1 MQSDKPRRAL
11 RAEMSAVLT
20 HPEITPQRPHCL
32 AGVRG
37 LEPPDV
43 ISTIFVVAA
52 RGRNV
57 SSPTI
62 SANQREFPQ
71 LFQPF
76 RENDICEFE
85 SSQPSHADPLHSSTR
100 PGPSSSRMAILVD
113 GMPCAMHATA
123 RYRRKFDA
131 CSCPWHTSAN
141 SRAGASRWCCG
152 HTVSGSNAW
161 DWARMTMTA
170 NRVWSSAFLPA
181 NGNNFGAPVQVQ
193 VL

>member
-1 MQSDKPRRAL
+1 M
-11 RAEMSAVLT
+11 V
-20 HPEITPQRPHCL
+20 RP
-32 AGVRG
+32 RG

-85 SSQPSHADPLHSSTR
+85 SSQPSHAVGLELLGLACDFGVVCSDPGSDS
-100 PGPSSSRMAILVD
+100 G
-113 GMPCAMHATA
+113 TA
-123 RYRRKFDA
+123 RSSMPTSKPRLRGAENAFYKAKLAAPQNQLRR
-131 CSCPWHTSAN
+131 
-141 SRAGASRWCCG
+141 RIASRRANIVPIVKAP
-152 HTVSGSNAW
+152 TTNAA
-161 DWARMTMTA
+161 D
-170 NRVWSSAFLPA
+170 P
-181 NGNNFGAPVQVQ
+181 
-193 VL
+193 